1 MCKNRDGRGDRKTD
15 SPVFFRLAAL
25 ALAVSAAFV
34 SVTGVAGEKLDMS
47 FIQGGAGVN
56 PEVWAALNGSYAPGR
71 YLVDLSLNGKSAGKQ
86 ILDVTPQDSEALCLT
101 EAWLAKAGIYVSA
114 DYFREGY
121 DTTRQC
127 YVLTKAPSVTVD
139 FDVSTQSL
147 ALSIPQK
154 GLVKMPENVEWDY
167 GTSAFRVNY
176 NANASTGRNNA
187 SAFGSADLKANIG
200 RWVVSSTATASSG
213 DGGKNTAT
221 INMFTATR
229 AIRALSADLTVGK
242 TSTGDS
248 LLGST
253 GTYGVSLSRNNS
265 MRPGNPGYTPVF
277 SGIAN
282 GPSRVT
288 LTQNGRLLYSE
299 IVPAG
304 PFSITDVPLYTSG
317 DVRMTVTGEDG
328 RERVQNFPLSVMAGQ
343 LSPGQHEFSVA
354 AGLPDDDSDLKGG
367 VFAASYGYGLDGLT
381 LRTGGVFNQNWQG
394 VSAGAVLGLGYP
406 GAVSADGAYVTAKY
420 RDGSRSGNKVQLSW
434 SKQLEM
440 TNTGLRVSWSR
451 QSEEYEDMSSFD
463 PTERWSRSN
472 HGRRTKD
479 EWNAG
484 ISQPVGGLLSLSVS
498 GWQRSYYPALM
509 TGSYR
514 YRGGF
519 RYRDGDGKDTGLTGT
534 LSARIKEVSL
544 NLGWSGYRNTQG
556 ENNWSASV
564 SVSVPFMLSDC
575 RYSSSTSVSTSRGGG
590 TGFSTGVS
598 GSLNDRFSYG
608 LGGGRDGSGGV
619 SSYLNASYSGDRAY
633 LSGTLNHSRS
643 GGTSGSV
650 SASGSVLAV
659 PVAGDIMFSRTTGDT
674 VAVVNV
680 KDTPGVRVTAGEGQ
694 TNSDGNLVVPLNSY
708 DWNTVTIE
716 AGTLPLSTELT
727 NTSRKVVPADR
738 AVVWMP
744 FDALK
749 VRRYLLQVK
758 QHDGEFVPGGTWARD
773 SKNTPLGFVASN
785 GVLMINTVD
794 APGDITLGQCR
805 IPAVK
810 LQDTEKLQEI
820 TCE

>member
-1 MCKNRDGRGDRKTD
+1 MRVKTK
-15 SPVFFRLAAL
+15 SVARNMPPVFFRRAAL
-25 ALAVSAAFV
+25 ALAISAVFA
-34 SVTGVAGEKLDMS
+34 SVATVAGEKLDMS

-56 PEVWAALNGSYAPGR
+56 PEVWAALNGNYVPGR
-71 YLVDLSLNGKSAGKQ
+71 YLVDLSLNGKESGKQ
-86 ILDVTPQDSEALCLT
+86 ILDVTPQDSKELCLS
-101 EAWLAKAGIYVSA
+101 EAWLTKAGVYVSA

-121 DTTRQC
+121 DATRQC
-127 YVLTKAPSVTVD
+127 YVLTKAPSVKVD

-147 ALSIPQK
+147 TLSIPQK
-154 GLVKMPENVEWDY
+154 GLVKMPENVDWDY

-176 NANASTGRNNA
+176 NANANTGRNNT

-200 RWVVSSTATASSG
+200 HWVVSSSATASTGDSG
-213 DGGKNTAT
+213 GNSAT
-221 INMFTATR
+221 INMFTASR
-229 AIRALSADLTVGK
+229 AIRLLSADLLVGK

-248 LLGST
+248 MLGST

-265 MRPGNPGYTPVF
+265 MKPGNLGYTPVF

-299 IVPAG
+299 MVPAG

-317 DVRMTVTGEDG
+317 DVTMKVTGEDG
-328 RERVQNFPLSVMAGQ
+328 REQTQVFPLAVMNGQ
-343 LSPGQHEFSVA
+343 LSPGEHEFNLA
-354 AGLPDDDSDLKGG
+354 AGLPDDDSDMDGA
-367 VFAASYGYGLDGLT
+367 VFAASYGYGLENLT
-381 LRTGGVFNQNWQG
+381 LRTGLVFNQDWKG
-394 VSAGAVLGLGYP
+394 ASAGMVVGLGWL
-406 GAVSADGAYVTAKY
+406 GAVSVDGAYASAKY
-420 RDGSRSGNKVQLSW
+420 RDGSHSGNKVQLAW
-434 SKQLEM
+434 SKQLET
-440 TNTGLRVSWSR
+440 TNTGLRLSWSR
-451 QSEEYEDMSSFD
+451 RSEEYEDMSSFN
-463 PTERWSRSN
+463 PSEVYSQVN
-472 HGRRTKD
+472 QGRRVKD
-479 EWNAG
+479 EWSAG
-484 ISQPVGGLLSLSVS
+484 ISQPVGKLFSLSLS
-498 GWQRSYYPALM
+498 GWQRSYYPASAISAHRQQKDS
-509 TGSYR
+509 GKE
-514 YRGGF
+514 RGV
-519 RYRDGDGKDTGLTGT
+519 TGT
-534 LSARIKEVSL
+534 LSTQIEGVGV
-544 NLGWSGYRNTQG
+544 NLSWTGSRNAEG
-556 ENNWSASV
+556 ENNWSASA
-564 SVSVPFMLSDC
+564 SVSVPFMLLDR
-575 RYSSSTSVSTSRGGG
+575 RYSSSTSVSTSKDGG
-590 TGFSTGVS
+590 TGFSTGLS

-608 LGGGRDGSGGV
+608 FGGGRDSDGGA

-633 LSGTLNHSRS
+633 LSGALNQSSS

-659 PVAGDIMFSRTTGDT
+659 PAAKDIMFSRTTGDT

-680 KDTPGVRVTAGEGQ
+680 KDTPGVKVTSGDGQ

-708 DWNTVTIE
+708 DWNTVTID

-727 NTSRKVVPADR
+727 NTSQKVVPTDR

-749 VRRYLLQVK
+749 VKRYLLQVK
-758 QHDGEFVPGGTWARD
+758 QRDGEFVPGGTWARD
-773 SKNTPLGFVASN
+773 SKNTPLGFVANN

-805 IPAVK
+805 IPAAK

>member
-1 MCKNRDGRGDRKTD
+1 MRVRVKTK
-15 SPVFFRLAAL
+15 SVARNMPPVFFRRAAL
-25 ALAVSAAFV
+25 ALAISAVFA
-34 SVTGVAGEKLDMS
+34 SVATVAGEKLDMS
-47 FIQGGAGVN
+47 FIRGGAGVN
-56 PEVWAALNGSYAPGR
+56 PKVWAALNGNYAPGR
-71 YLVDLSLNGKSAGKQ
+71 YLVDLSLNGKESGKQ
-86 ILDVTPQDSEALCLT
+86 ILDVTPEDSKELCLS
-101 EAWLAKAGIYVSA
+101 EAWLTKAGVYVSA

-121 DTTRQC
+121 DATRQC
-127 YVLTKAPSVTVD
+127 YVLTKAPSVKVD

-154 GLVKMPENVEWDY
+154 GLVKMPENVDWDY

-176 NANASTGRNNA
+176 NANANTGRNNT

-200 RWVVSSTATASSG
+200 HWVVSSSATASTG
-213 DGGKNTAT
+213 DGGENSAT
-221 INMFTATR
+221 INMFTASR
-229 AIRALSADLTVGK
+229 AIRLLSADLLVGK

-248 LLGST
+248 MLGST

-265 MRPGNPGYTPVF
+265 MKPGNLGYTPVF

-299 IVPAG
+299 MVPAG

-317 DVRMTVTGEDG
+317 DVTMKVTGEDG
-328 RERVQNFPLSVMAGQ
+328 REQTQVFPLAVMNGQ
-343 LSPGQHEFSVA
+343 LSPGEHEFNLA
-354 AGLPDDDSDLKGG
+354 AGLPDDDSDMDGA
-367 VFAASYGYGLDGLT
+367 VFAASYGYGLENLT
-381 LRTGGVFNQNWQG
+381 LRTGLVFNQDWKG
-394 VSAGAVLGLGYP
+394 ASAGMVVGLGWL
-406 GAVSADGAYVTAKY
+406 GAVSVDGAYASAKY
-420 RDGSRSGNKVQLSW
+420 RDGSHSGNKVQLAW
-434 SKQLEM
+434 SKQLET
-440 TNTGLRVSWSR
+440 TNTGLRLSWSR
-451 QSEEYEDMSSFD
+451 RSEEYEDMSSFN
-463 PTERWSRSN
+463 PSEVYSQVN
-472 HGRRTKD
+472 QGRRVKD
-479 EWNAG
+479 EWSAG
-484 ISQPVGGLLSLSVS
+484 ISQPVGKLFSLSLS
-498 GWQRSYYPALM
+498 GWQRSYYPASAISAHRQQKDS
-509 TGSYR
+509 GKE
-514 YRGGF
+514 RGV
-519 RYRDGDGKDTGLTGT
+519 TGT
-534 LSARIKEVSL
+534 LSTQIEGVGV
-544 NLGWSGYRNTQG
+544 NLSWTGSRNAEG
-556 ENNWSASV
+556 ENNWSASA
-564 SVSVPFMLSDC
+564 SVSVPFMLLDR
-575 RYSSSTSVSTSRGGG
+575 RYSSSTSVSTSKDGG
-590 TGFSTGVS
+590 TGFSTGLS

-608 LGGGRDGSGGV
+608 FGGGRDGDGGA

-633 LSGTLNHSRS
+633 LSGALNQSSS

-659 PVAGDIMFSRTTGDT
+659 PAAKDIMFSRTTGDT

-680 KDTPGVRVTAGEGQ
+680 KDTPGVKVTSGDGQ

-708 DWNTVTIE
+708 DWNTVTID

-727 NTSRKVVPADR
+727 NTSQKVVPTDK

-749 VRRYLLQVK
+749 VKRYLLQVK
-758 QHDGEFVPGGTWARD
+758 QRDGEFVPGGTWARD
-773 SKNTPLGFVASN
+773 SKNTPLGFVANN

-805 IPAVK
+805 IPAAR

>member
-1 MCKNRDGRGDRKTD
+1 MRVRVKTK
-15 SPVFFRLAAL
+15 SVARNMPPVFFRRAAL
-25 ALAVSAAFV
+25 ALAISAVFA
-34 SVTGVAGEKLDMS
+34 SVATVAGEKLDMS

-56 PEVWAALNGSYAPGR
+56 PEVWAALNGNYAPGR
-71 YLVDLSLNGKSAGKQ
+71 YLVDLSLNGKESGKQ
-86 ILDVTPQDSEALCLT
+86 ILDVTPEDSKELCLS
-101 EAWLAKAGIYVSA
+101 EAWLTKAGVYVSA

-121 DTTRQC
+121 DATRQC
-127 YVLTKAPSVTVD
+127 YVLTKAPSVKVD

-154 GLVKMPENVEWDY
+154 GLVKMPENVDWDY

-176 NANASTGRNNA
+176 NANANTGRNNT

-200 RWVVSSTATASSG
+200 HWVVSSSAMVSTGDSG
-213 DGGKNTAT
+213 GNSAT
-221 INMFTATR
+221 INMFTASR
-229 AIRALSADLTVGK
+229 AIRLLSADLLVGK

-248 LLGST
+248 MLGST

-265 MRPGNPGYTPVF
+265 MKPGNLGYTPVF

-299 IVPAG
+299 MVPAG

-317 DVRMTVTGEDG
+317 DVTMKVTGEDG
-328 RERVQNFPLSVMAGQ
+328 REQTQVFPLAVMNGQ
-343 LSPGQHEFSVA
+343 LSPGEHEFNLA
-354 AGLPDDDSDLKGG
+354 AGLPDDDSDMDGA
-367 VFAASYGYGLDGLT
+367 VFAASYGYGLENLT
-381 LRTGGVFNQNWQG
+381 LRTGLVFNQDWKG
-394 VSAGAVLGLGYP
+394 ASAGMVVGLGWL
-406 GAVSADGAYVTAKY
+406 GAVSVDGAYASAKY
-420 RDGSRSGNKVQLSW
+420 RDGSHSGNKVQLAW
-434 SKQLEM
+434 SKQLEPI
-440 TNTGLRVSWSR
+440 NTSLRLSWSR
-451 QSEEYEDMSSFD
+451 RSEEYEDMSSFN
-463 PTERWSRSN
+463 PSEVYSQVN
-472 HGRRTKD
+472 QGRRTKD
-479 EWNAG
+479 EWSVG
-484 ISQPVGGLLSLSVS
+484 ISQPVGDLFSLSLS
-498 GWQRSYYPALM
+498 GWQRSYYPASVISAHRQQKDS
-509 TGSYR
+509 GKE
-514 YRGGF
+514 RGI
-519 RYRDGDGKDTGLTGT
+519 TGT
-534 LSARIKEVSL
+534 LSTQIKGATL
-544 NLGWSGYRNTQG
+544 NLGWSGSRNSDG
-556 ENNWSASV
+556 ENNWSASA
-564 SVSVPFMLSDC
+564 SVSVPFMLLDR
-575 RYSSSTSVSTSRGGG
+575 RYSSSTSVSTSKDGG
-590 TGFSTGVS
+590 TGFSTGLS

-608 LGGGRDGSGGV
+608 FGGGRDGDGGA

-633 LSGTLNHSRS
+633 LSGALNQSSS

-659 PVAGDIMFSRTTGDT
+659 PAAKDIMFSRTTGDT

-680 KDTPGVRVTAGEGQ
+680 KDTPGVKVTSGDGQ

-708 DWNTVTIE
+708 GWNTVTID

-727 NTSRKVVPADR
+727 NTSQKVVPTDK

-749 VRRYLLQVK
+749 VKRYLLQVK
-758 QHDGEFVPGGTWARD
+758 QRNGEFVPGGTWARD
-773 SKNTPLGFVASN
+773 SKNTPLGFVANN
-785 GVLMINTVD
+785 GVLMINAVD

-805 IPAVK
+805 IPAAK

>member
-1 MCKNRDGRGDRKTD
+1 MCAGKKAVAEPV
-15 SPVFFRLAAL
+15 SSVFFRRAAL
-25 ALAVSAAFV
+25 ALAVSAAFA
-34 SVTGVAGEKLDMS
+34 SATGIAGEKLDMS

-56 PEVWAALNGSYAPGR
+56 PEVWAALNGNYAPGR
-71 YLVDLSLNGKSAGKQ
+71 YLVDLSLNGKESGKQ
-86 ILDVTPQDSEALCLT
+86 ILDVTPQDSKELCLS
-101 EAWLAKAGIYVSA
+101 EAWLTKAGVYVSA

-121 DTTRQC
+121 DATRQC
-127 YVLTKAPSVTVD
+127 YVLTKAPSVKVD

-154 GLVKMPENVEWDY
+154 GLVKMPENVDWDY

-176 NANASTGRNNA
+176 NANANTGRNNT

-200 RWVVSSTATASSG
+200 HWVVSSSATASTG
-213 DGGKNTAT
+213 DGGENSAT
-221 INMFTATR
+221 INMFTASR
-229 AIRALSADLTVGK
+229 AIRLLSADLLVGK

-248 LLGST
+248 MLGST

-265 MRPGNPGYTPVF
+265 MKPGNLGYTPVF

-299 IVPAG
+299 MVPAG

-317 DVRMTVTGEDG
+317 DVTMKVTGEDG
-328 RERVQNFPLSVMAGQ
+328 REQTQVFPLAVMNGQ
-343 LSPGQHEFSVA
+343 LSPGEHEFNLA
-354 AGLPDDDSDLKGG
+354 AGLPDDDSDMDGA
-367 VFAASYGYGLDGLT
+367 VFAASYGYGLENLT
-381 LRTGGVFNQNWQG
+381 LRTGLVFNQDWKG
-394 VSAGAVLGLGYP
+394 ASAGMVVGLGWL
-406 GAVSADGAYVTAKY
+406 GAVSVDGAYASAKY
-420 RDGSRSGNKVQLSW
+420 RDGSHSGNKVQLAW
-434 SKQLEM
+434 SKQLET
-440 TNTGLRVSWSR
+440 TNTGLRLSWSR
-451 QSEEYEDMSSFD
+451 RSEEYEDMSSFN
-463 PTERWSRSN
+463 PSEVYSQVN
-472 HGRRTKD
+472 QGRRVKD
-479 EWNAG
+479 EWSAG
-484 ISQPVGGLLSLSVS
+484 ISQPVGKLFSLSLS
-498 GWQRSYYPALM
+498 GWQRSYYPASAISAHRQQRDS
-509 TGSYR
+509 GKE
-514 YRGGF
+514 RGV
-519 RYRDGDGKDTGLTGT
+519 TGT
-534 LSARIKEVSL
+534 LSTQIEGVGV
-544 NLGWSGYRNTQG
+544 NLSWTGSRNAEG
-556 ENNWSASV
+556 ENNWSASA
-564 SVSVPFMLSDC
+564 SVSVPFMLLDR
-575 RYSSSTSVSTSRGGG
+575 RYSSSTSVSTSKDGG
-590 TGFSTGVS
+590 TGFSTGLS

-608 LGGGRDGSGGV
+608 FGGGRDSDGGA

-633 LSGTLNHSRS
+633 LSGALNQSSS

-659 PVAGDIMFSRTTGDT
+659 PAAKDIMFSRTTGDT

-680 KDTPGVRVTAGEGQ
+680 KDTPGVKVTSGDGQ
-694 TNSDGNLVVPLNSY
+694 TDSDGNLVVPLNSY
-708 DWNTVTIE
+708 DWNTVTID

-727 NTSRKVVPADR
+727 NTSQKVVPTDK

-749 VRRYLLQVK
+749 VKRYLLQVK
-758 QHDGEFVPGGTWARD
+758 QRDGEFVPGGTWARD
-773 SKNTPLGFVASN
+773 SKNTPLGFVANN

-805 IPAVK
+805 IPAAK

>member
-1 MCKNRDGRGDRKTD
+1 MRVRVKTK
-15 SPVFFRLAAL
+15 SVARNMPPVFFRRAAL
-25 ALAVSAAFV
+25 ALAISAVFA
-34 SVTGVAGEKLDMS
+34 SVATVAGEKLDMS

-56 PEVWAALNGSYAPGR
+56 PEVWAALNGNYAPGR
-71 YLVDLSLNGKSAGKQ
+71 YLVDLSLNGKESGKQ
-86 ILDVTPQDSEALCLT
+86 ILDVTPEDSKELCLS
-101 EAWLAKAGIYVSA
+101 EAWLTKAGVYVSA

-121 DTTRQC
+121 DATRQC
-127 YVLTKAPSVTVD
+127 YVLTKAPSVKVD

-154 GLVKMPENVEWDY
+154 GLVKMPENVDWDY

-176 NANASTGRNNA
+176 NANANTGRNNT

-200 RWVVSSTATASSG
+200 HWVVSSSATASTG
-213 DGGKNTAT
+213 DGGENSAT
-221 INMFTATR
+221 INMFTASR
-229 AIRALSADLTVGK
+229 AIRLLSADLLVGK

-248 LLGST
+248 MLGST

-265 MRPGNPGYTPVF
+265 MKPGNLGYTPVF

-299 IVPAG
+299 MVPAG

-317 DVRMTVTGEDG
+317 DVTMKVTGEDG
-328 RERVQNFPLSVMAGQ
+328 REQTQVFPLAVMNGQ
-343 LSPGQHEFSVA
+343 LSPGEHEFNLA
-354 AGLPDDDSDLKGG
+354 AGLPDDDSDMDGA
-367 VFAASYGYGLDGLT
+367 VFAASYGYGLENLT
-381 LRTGGVFNQNWQG
+381 LRTGLVFNQDWKG
-394 VSAGAVLGLGYP
+394 ASAGMVVGLGWL
-406 GAVSADGAYVTAKY
+406 GAVSVDGAYASAKY
-420 RDGSRSGNKVQLSW
+420 RDGSHSGNKVQLAW
-434 SKQLEM
+434 SKQLET
-440 TNTGLRVSWSR
+440 TNTGLRLSWSR
-451 QSEEYEDMSSFD
+451 RSEEYEDMSSFN
-463 PTERWSRSN
+463 PSEVYSQVN
-472 HGRRTKD
+472 QGRRTKD
-479 EWNAG
+479 EWSVG
-484 ISQPVGGLLSLSVS
+484 ISQPVGDLFSLSLS
-498 GWQRSYYPALM
+498 GWQRSYYPASVISAHRQQKDS
-509 TGSYR
+509 GKE
-514 YRGGF
+514 RGI
-519 RYRDGDGKDTGLTGT
+519 TGT
-534 LSARIKEVSL
+534 LSTQIKGATL
-544 NLGWSGYRNTQG
+544 NLGWSGSRNSDG
-556 ENNWSASV
+556 ENNWSASA
-564 SVSVPFMLSDC
+564 SVSVPFMLLDR
-575 RYSSSTSVSTSRGGG
+575 RYSSSTSVSTSKDGG
-590 TGFSTGVS
+590 TGFSTGLS

-608 LGGGRDGSGGV
+608 FGGGRDGDGGA

-633 LSGTLNHSRS
+633 LSGALNQSSS

-659 PVAGDIMFSRTTGDT
+659 PAAKDIMFSRTTGDT

-680 KDTPGVRVTAGEGQ
+680 KDTPGVKVTSGDGQ

-708 DWNTVTIE
+708 DWNTVTID

-727 NTSRKVVPADR
+727 NTSQKVVPTDK

-749 VRRYLLQVK
+749 VKRYLLQVK
-758 QHDGEFVPGGTWARD
+758 QRDGEFVPGGTWARD
-773 SKNTPLGFVASN
+773 SKNTPLGFVANN

-805 IPAVK
+805 IPAAK

>member
-1 MCKNRDGRGDRKTD
+1 MRAKTKLIAG
-15 SPVFFRLAAL
+15 SAPPVFFRRAAL
-25 ALAVSAAFV
+25 ALAISAVFA
-34 SVTGVAGEKLDMS
+34 SVATVAGEKLDMS

-56 PEVWAALNGSYAPGR
+56 PEVWAALNGNYAPGR
-71 YLVDLSLNGKSAGKQ
+71 YLVDLSLNGKESGKQ
-86 ILDVTPQDSEALCLT
+86 ILDVTPQDSKELCLS
-101 EAWLAKAGIYVSA
+101 EAWLTKAGVYVSA

-121 DTTRQC
+121 DATRQC
-127 YVLTKAPSVTVD
+127 YVLTKAPSVKVD

-154 GLVKMPENVEWDY
+154 GLVKMPENVDWDY

-176 NANASTGRNNA
+176 NANANTGRNNT

-200 RWVVSSTATASSG
+200 RWVVSSSATASTSDSG
-213 DGGKNTAT
+213 GNSAT
-221 INMFTATR
+221 INMFTASR
-229 AIRALSADLTVGK
+229 AIRLLSADLLVGK

-248 LLGST
+248 MLGST

-265 MRPGNPGYTPVF
+265 MKPGNLGYTPVF

-299 IVPAG
+299 MVPAG

-317 DVRMTVTGEDG
+317 DVTMKVTGEDG
-328 RERVQNFPLSVMAGQ
+328 REQTQVFPLAVMNGQ
-343 LSPGQHEFSVA
+343 LSPGEHEFNLA
-354 AGLPDDDSDLKGG
+354 AGLPDDDSDMDGA
-367 VFAASYGYGLDGLT
+367 VFAASYGYGLENLT
-381 LRTGGVFNQNWQG
+381 LRTGLVFNQDWKG
-394 VSAGAVLGLGYP
+394 ASAGMVVGLGWL
-406 GAVSADGAYVTAKY
+406 GAVSVDGAYASAKY
-420 RDGSRSGNKVQLSW
+420 RDGSHSGNKVQLAW
-434 SKQLEM
+434 SKQLET
-440 TNTGLRVSWSR
+440 TNTGLRLSWSR
-451 QSEEYEDMSSFD
+451 RSEEYEDMSSFN
-463 PTERWSRSN
+463 PSEVYSQVN
-472 HGRRTKD
+472 QGRRVKD
-479 EWNAG
+479 EWSAG
-484 ISQPVGGLLSLSVS
+484 ISQPVGKLFSLSLS
-498 GWQRSYYPALM
+498 GWQRSYYPASAISAHRQQKDS
-509 TGSYR
+509 GKE
-514 YRGGF
+514 RGV
-519 RYRDGDGKDTGLTGT
+519 TGT
-534 LSARIKEVSL
+534 LSTQIEGVGV
-544 NLGWSGYRNTQG
+544 NLSWTGSRNAEG
-556 ENNWSASV
+556 ENNWSASA
-564 SVSVPFMLSDC
+564 SVSVPFMLLDR
-575 RYSSSTSVSTSRGGG
+575 RYSSSTSVSTSKDGG
-590 TGFSTGVS
+590 TGFSTGLS

-608 LGGGRDGSGGV
+608 FGGGRDSDGGA

-633 LSGTLNHSRS
+633 LGGALNQSSS

-659 PVAGDIMFSRTTGDT
+659 PAAKDIMFSRTTGDT

-680 KDTPGVRVTAGEGQ
+680 KDTPGVKVTSGDGQ

-708 DWNTVTIE
+708 DWNTVTID

-727 NTSRKVVPADR
+727 NTSQKVVPTDK

-749 VRRYLLQVK
+749 VKRYLLQVK
-758 QHDGEFVPGGTWARD
+758 QRDGEFVPGGTWARD
-773 SKNTPLGFVASN
+773 SKNTPLGFVANN
-785 GVLMINTVD
+785 GVLMINAVD

-805 IPAVK
+805 IPAAK

>member
-1 MCKNRDGRGDRKTD
+1 MCVRVKTK
-15 SPVFFRLAAL
+15 SVARNMPPVFFRRAAL
-25 ALAVSAAFV
+25 ALAISAVFA
-34 SVTGVAGEKLDMS
+34 SVATVAGEKLDMS

-56 PEVWAALNGSYAPGR
+56 PEVWAALNGNYAPGR
-71 YLVDLSLNGKSAGKQ
+71 YLVDLSLNGKESGKQ
-86 ILDVTPQDSEALCLT
+86 ILDVTPEDSKELCLS
-101 EAWLAKAGIYVSA
+101 EAWLTKAGVYVSA

-121 DTTRQC
+121 DATRQC
-127 YVLTKAPSVTVD
+127 YVLTKAPSVKVD

-154 GLVKMPENVEWDY
+154 GLVKMPENVDWDY

-176 NANASTGRNNA
+176 NANANTGRNNT

-200 RWVVSSTATASSG
+200 HWVVSSSATASTG
-213 DGGKNTAT
+213 DGGENSAT
-221 INMFTATR
+221 INMFTASR
-229 AIRALSADLTVGK
+229 AIRLLSADLLVGK

-248 LLGST
+248 MLGST

-265 MRPGNPGYTPVF
+265 MKPGNLGYTPVF

-299 IVPAG
+299 MVPAG

-317 DVRMTVTGEDG
+317 DVTMKVTGEDG
-328 RERVQNFPLSVMAGQ
+328 REQPQVFPLAVMNGQ
-343 LSPGQHEFSVA
+343 LSPGEHEFNLA
-354 AGLPDDDSDLKGG
+354 AGLPDDDSDMNGA
-367 VFAASYGYGLDGLT
+367 VFAASYGYGLENLT
-381 LRTGGVFNQNWQG
+381 LRTGLVFNQDWKG
-394 VSAGAVLGLGYP
+394 ASAGMVVGLGWL
-406 GAVSADGAYVTAKY
+406 GAVSVDGAYASAKY
-420 RDGSRSGNKVQLSW
+420 RDGSHSGNKVQLAW
-434 SKQLEM
+434 SKQLGT
-440 TNTGLRVSWSR
+440 TNTGLRLSWSR
-451 QSEEYEDMSSFD
+451 RSEEYEDMSSFN
-463 PTERWSRSN
+463 PSEVYSQVN
-472 HGRRTKD
+472 QGRRVKD
-479 EWNAG
+479 EWSAG
-484 ISQPVGGLLSLSVS
+484 ISQPVGGLFSLSLS
-498 GWQRSYYPALM
+498 GWQRSYYPASAISAHRQQKDS
-509 TGSYR
+509 GKE
-514 YRGGF
+514 RGV
-519 RYRDGDGKDTGLTGT
+519 TGT
-534 LSARIKEVSL
+534 LSTQIEGVGV
-544 NLGWSGYRNTQG
+544 NLSWTGSRNAEG
-556 ENNWSASV
+556 ENNWSASA
-564 SVSVPFMLSDC
+564 SVSVPFMLLDR
-575 RYSSSTSVSTSRGGG
+575 RYSSSTSVSTSKDGG
-590 TGFSTGVS
+590 TGFSTGLS

-608 LGGGRDGSGGV
+608 LGGGRDSDGGA

-633 LSGTLNHSRS
+633 LSGALNQSSS

-659 PVAGDIMFSRTTGDT
+659 PAAKDIMFSRTTGDT

-680 KDTPGVRVTAGEGQ
+680 KDTPGVKVTSGDGQ

-708 DWNTVTIE
+708 DWNTVTID

-727 NTSRKVVPADR
+727 NTSQKVVPTDK

-749 VRRYLLQVK
+749 VKRYLLQVK
-758 QHDGEFVPGGTWARD
+758 QRDGEFVPGGTWARD
-773 SKNTPLGFVASN
+773 SKNTPLGFVANN

-805 IPAVK
+805 IPAAK

>member
-1 MCKNRDGRGDRKTD
+1 M
-15 SPVFFRLAAL
+15 FFRRAAL
-25 ALAVSAAFV
+25 ALAVSAAFA
-34 SVTGVAGEKLDMS
+34 SATGVAGEKLDMS

-56 PEVWAALNGSYAPGR
+56 PEVWAALNGNYAPGR
-71 YLVDLSLNGKSAGKQ
+71 YLVDLSLNGKESGKQ
-86 ILDVTPQDSEALCLT
+86 ILDVTPEDSKELCLS
-101 EAWLAKAGIYVSA
+101 EAWLTKAGVYVSA

-121 DTTRQC
+121 DATRQC
-127 YVLTKAPSVTVD
+127 YVLTKAPSVKVD

-154 GLVKMPENVEWDY
+154 GLVKMPENVDWDY
-167 GTSAFRVNY
+167 GTSAFRMNY
-176 NANASTGRNNA
+176 NANANTGRNNT

-200 RWVVSSTATASSG
+200 HWVVSSSATVSTGDSG
-213 DGGKNTAT
+213 GNSAT
-221 INMFTATR
+221 INMFTASR
-229 AIRALSADLTVGK
+229 AIRLLSADLLVGK

-248 LLGST
+248 MLGST

-265 MRPGNPGYTPVF
+265 MKPGNLGYTPVF

-299 IVPAG
+299 MVPAG

-317 DVRMTVTGEDG
+317 DVTMKVTGEDG
-328 RERVQNFPLSVMAGQ
+328 REQTQVFPLAVMNGQ
-343 LSPGQHEFSVA
+343 LSPGEHEFNLA
-354 AGLPDDDSDLKGG
+354 AGLPDDDSDMDGA
-367 VFAASYGYGLDGLT
+367 VFAASYGYGLENLT
-381 LRTGGVFNQNWQG
+381 LRTGLVFNQDWKG
-394 VSAGAVLGLGYP
+394 ASAGMVVGLGWL
-406 GAVSADGAYVTAKY
+406 GAVSVDGAYASAKY
-420 RDGSRSGNKVQLSW
+420 RDGSHSGNKVQLAW
-434 SKQLEM
+434 SKQLEP
-440 TNTGLRVSWSR
+440 TNTSLRLSWSR
-451 QSEEYEDMSSFD
+451 RSEEYEDMSSFN
-463 PTERWSRSN
+463 PSEVYSQVN
-472 HGRRTKD
+472 QGRRVKD
-479 EWNAG
+479 EWSAG
-484 ISQPVGGLLSLSVS
+484 ISQPVGKLFSLSLS
-498 GWQRSYYPALM
+498 GWQRSYYPASAISAHRQQKDS
-509 TGSYR
+509 GKE
-514 YRGGF
+514 RGV
-519 RYRDGDGKDTGLTGT
+519 TGT
-534 LSARIKEVSL
+534 LSTQIEGVGV
-544 NLGWSGYRNTQG
+544 NLSWTGSRNAEG
-556 ENNWSASV
+556 ENNWSASA
-564 SVSVPFMLSDC
+564 SVSVPFMLLDR
-575 RYSSSTSVSTSRGGG
+575 RYSSSTSVSTSKDGG
-590 TGFSTGVS
+590 TGFSTGLS

-608 LGGGRDGSGGV
+608 FGGGRDGDGGA

-633 LSGTLNHSRS
+633 LSGALNQSSS

-659 PVAGDIMFSRTTGDT
+659 PAAKDIMFSRTTGDT

-680 KDTPGVRVTAGEGQ
+680 KDTPGVKVTSGDGQ

-708 DWNTVTIE
+708 GWNTVTID

-727 NTSRKVVPADR
+727 NTSQKVVPTDK

-749 VRRYLLQVK
+749 VKRYLLQVK
-758 QHDGEFVPGGTWARD
+758 QRNGEFVPGGTWARD
-773 SKNTPLGFVASN
+773 SKNTPLGFVANN

-805 IPAVK
+805 IPAAK

>member
-1 MCKNRDGRGDRKTD
+1 MRAKTKLIAG
-15 SPVFFRLAAL
+15 SAPPVFFRRAAL
-25 ALAVSAAFV
+25 ALAISAVFA
-34 SVTGVAGEKLDMS
+34 SVATVAGEKLDMS

-56 PEVWAALNGSYAPGR
+56 PEVWAALNGNYAPGR
-71 YLVDLSLNGKSAGKQ
+71 YLVDLSLNGKESGKQ
-86 ILDVTPQDSEALCLT
+86 ILDVTPEDSKELCLS
-101 EAWLAKAGIYVSA
+101 EAWLTKAGVYVSA

-121 DTTRQC
+121 DATRQC
-127 YVLTKAPSVTVD
+127 YVLTKAPSVKVD

-154 GLVKMPENVEWDY
+154 GLVKMPENVDWDY

-176 NANASTGRNNA
+176 NANANTGRNNT

-200 RWVVSSTATASSG
+200 RWVVSSSATASTGDSG
-213 DGGKNTAT
+213 GNSAT
-221 INMFTATR
+221 INMFTASR
-229 AIRALSADLTVGK
+229 AIRLLSADLLVGK

-248 LLGST
+248 MLGST

-265 MRPGNPGYTPVF
+265 MKPGNLGYTPVF

-299 IVPAG
+299 MVPAG

-317 DVRMTVTGEDG
+317 DVTMKVTGEDG
-328 RERVQNFPLSVMAGQ
+328 REQTQVFPLAVMNGQ
-343 LSPGQHEFSVA
+343 LSPGEHEFNLA
-354 AGLPDDDSDLKGG
+354 AGLPDDDSDMDGA
-367 VFAASYGYGLDGLT
+367 VFAASYGYGLENLT
-381 LRTGGVFNQNWQG
+381 LRTGLVFNQDWKG
-394 VSAGAVLGLGYP
+394 ASAGMVVGLGWL
-406 GAVSADGAYVTAKY
+406 GAVSVDGAYASAKY
-420 RDGSRSGNKVQLSW
+420 RDGSHSGNKVQLAW
-434 SKQLEM
+434 SKQLET
-440 TNTGLRVSWSR
+440 TNTGLRLSWSR
-451 QSEEYEDMSSFD
+451 RSEEYEDMSSFN
-463 PTERWSRSN
+463 PSEVYSQVN
-472 HGRRTKD
+472 QGRRVKD
-479 EWNAG
+479 EWSAG
-484 ISQPVGGLLSLSVS
+484 ISQPVGKLFSLSLS
-498 GWQRSYYPALM
+498 GWQRSYYPASAISAHRQQKDS
-509 TGSYR
+509 GKE
-514 YRGGF
+514 RGV
-519 RYRDGDGKDTGLTGT
+519 TGT
-534 LSARIKEVSL
+534 LSTQIEGVGV
-544 NLGWSGYRNTQG
+544 NLSWTGSRNAEG
-556 ENNWSASV
+556 ENNWSASA
-564 SVSVPFMLSDC
+564 SVSVPFMLLDR
-575 RYSSSTSVSTSRGGG
+575 RYSSSTSVSTGKDSG
-590 TGFSTGVS
+590 TGFSTGLS

-608 LGGGRDGSGGV
+608 FGGGRDSDGGT

-633 LSGTLNHSRS
+633 LSGALNQSSS

-659 PVAGDIMFSRTTGDT
+659 PAAKDIMFSRTTGDT

-680 KDTPGVRVTAGEGQ
+680 KDTPGVKVTSGDGQ

-708 DWNTVTIE
+708 DWNTVTID

-727 NTSRKVVPADR
+727 NTSQKVVPTDK

-749 VRRYLLQVK
+749 VKRYLLQVK
-758 QHDGEFVPGGTWARD
+758 QRNGEFVPGGTWARD
-773 SKNTPLGFVASN
+773 SKNTPLGFVANN

-805 IPAVK
+805 IPAAK

>member
-1 MCKNRDGRGDRKTD
+1 MCAGKKAVAEPV
-15 SPVFFRLAAL
+15 SSVFFRRAAL
-25 ALAVSAAFV
+25 ALAVSAAFA
-34 SVTGVAGEKLDMS
+34 SATGIAGEKLDMS

-71 YLVDLSLNGKSAGKQ
+71 YVVDLSLNGKEAGKQ
-86 ILDVTPQDSEALCLT
+86 ILDVTPQDSNELCLT
-101 EAWLAKAGIYVSA
+101 EAWLTKAGIYVSA

-121 DTTRQC
+121 DATRQC
-127 YVLTKAPSVTVD
+127 YVLTKAPSVKVD

-154 GLVKMPENVEWDY
+154 GLVKMPENVDWDY

-176 NANASTGRNNA
+176 NANANTGRNNT

-200 RWVVSSTATASSG
+200 HWVVSSSATASTGDSG
-213 DGGKNTAT
+213 GNSAT
-221 INMFTATR
+221 INMFTASR
-229 AIRALSADLTVGK
+229 AIRLLSADLLVGK

-248 LLGST
+248 MLGST

-265 MRPGNPGYTPVF
+265 MRPGNLGYTPVF

-299 IVPAG
+299 MVPAG

-317 DVRMTVTGEDG
+317 DVTMKVTGEDG
-328 RERVQNFPLSVMAGQ
+328 REQTQVFPLAVMNGQ
-343 LSPGQHEFSVA
+343 LSPGEHEFNLA
-354 AGLPDDDSDLKGG
+354 AGLPDDDSDMDGA
-367 VFAASYGYGLDGLT
+367 VFAASYGYGLENLT
-381 LRTGGVFNQNWQG
+381 LRTGLVFNQDWKG
-394 VSAGAVLGLGYP
+394 ASAGMVVGLGWL
-406 GAVSADGAYVTAKY
+406 GAVSVDGAYASAKY
-420 RDGSRSGNKVQLSW
+420 RDGSHSGNKVQLAW
-434 SKQLEM
+434 SKQLET
-440 TNTGLRVSWSR
+440 TNTGLRLSWSR
-451 QSEEYEDMSSFD
+451 RSEEYEDMSSFN
-463 PTERWSRSN
+463 PSEVYSQVN
-472 HGRRTKD
+472 QGRRVKD
-479 EWNAG
+479 EWSAG
-484 ISQPVGGLLSLSVS
+484 ISQPVGKLFSLSLS
-498 GWQRSYYPALM
+498 GWQRSYYPASAISAHRQQKDS
-509 TGSYR
+509 GKE
-514 YRGGF
+514 RGV
-519 RYRDGDGKDTGLTGT
+519 TGT
-534 LSARIKEVSL
+534 LSTQIEGVGV
-544 NLGWSGYRNTQG
+544 NLSWTGSRNAEG
-556 ENNWSASV
+556 ENNWSASA
-564 SVSVPFMLSDC
+564 SVSVPFMLLDR
-575 RYSSSTSVSTSRGGG
+575 RYSSSTSVSTSKDGG
-590 TGFSTGVS
+590 TGFSTGLS

-608 LGGGRDGSGGV
+608 FGGGRDSDGGA

-633 LSGTLNHSRS
+633 LGGALNQSSS

-659 PVAGDIMFSRTTGDT
+659 PAAKDIMFSRTTGDT

-680 KDTPGVRVTAGEGQ
+680 KDTPGVKVTSGDGQ

-708 DWNTVTIE
+708 DWNTVTID

-727 NTSRKVVPADR
+727 NTSQKVVPTDK

-749 VRRYLLQVK
+749 VKRYLLQVK
-758 QHDGEFVPGGTWARD
+758 QRDGEFVPGGTWARD
-773 SKNTPLGFVASN
+773 SKNTPLGFVANN
-785 GVLMINTVD
+785 GVLMINAVD

-805 IPAVK
+805 IPAAK